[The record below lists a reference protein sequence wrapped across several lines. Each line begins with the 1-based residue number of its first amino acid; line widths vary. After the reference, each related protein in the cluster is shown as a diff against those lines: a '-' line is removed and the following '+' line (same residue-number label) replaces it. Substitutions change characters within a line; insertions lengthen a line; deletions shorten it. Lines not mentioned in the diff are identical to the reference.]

1 MYRQNTANAALNS
14 GNECPKCNGTGYITS
29 RDKNSYIVCE
39 PCPVCRKKKKIS
51 NNPTGVP
58 AKYHDTDLDSFRFDI
73 YSGNVNVLKKVIT
86 KYFEKYPICEKQGK
100 GLYLWSKATGSGKT
114 LLSCCLARSIMIK
127 YDLQMKFITTPD
139 YLKAV
144 GESYNRQRGI
154 EDASEVYRTCSLL
167 VLDDIGTQRNGEWQE
182 QELFRLIDERQTE
195 GKITFFT
202 SNYPP
207 DQLKVSGRVIDRIV
221 KGSIVLQMPEES
233 IRRRNAQKE
242 QEQFLKE
249 LLKD

>member
-1 MYRQNTANAALNS
+1 MYRQNTADAVLNS
-14 GNECPKCNGTGYITS
+14 GNECPKCDGTGYITS
-29 RDKNSYIVCE
+29 RDESGYIVCE
-39 PCPVCRKKKKIS
+39 PCPVCRKKRIS
-51 NNPTGVP
+51 NNPTWIP
-58 AKYHDTDLDSFRFDI
+58 TKYHDTDLNSFRFDV
-73 YSGNVNVLKKVIT
+73 YSGNVDGLKKVIT
-86 KYFEKYPICEKQGK
+86 RYFEKYPICEKQGK

-114 LLSCCLARSIMIK
+114 FLSCCLARSIMIK
-127 YDLQMKFITTPD
+127 YALQMKFISAPD

-144 GESYNRQRGI
+144 GEGYNRQQGT
-154 EDASEVYRTCSLL
+154 EDASEIYRMCALL
-167 VLDDIGTQRNGEWQE
+167 VLDDIGAQRNGEWQE
-182 QELFRLIDERQTE
+182 QELFRLINERQNE

-207 DQLKVSGRVIDRIV
+207 DQLKASGRVIDRIV
-221 KGSIVLQMPEES
+221 KSSIVLQMPEES